1 MKDALVT
8 GGTGILGTE
17 MVRRLVAKGY
27 EVRILTRRTG
37 FAPPAGT
44 RAVIGDLDT
53 GAGLDAATAGV
64 DVIVHCASATG
75 KLSYRAVKRTDVAGT
90 TRLLGAAKRGGSPHV
105 VYISIV
111 GIDIVPIGY
120 YRAKREAEEAIERS
134 GLPFSIL
141 RTTQWHTF
149 VPKAVEPVLM
159 LPIIVLPKGFRLQ
172 LLDVGEVADRMVAL
186 VEAGPSGR
194 APDMGGPEAIPAVDA
209 FRDWLRVIGKR
220 RLVASVPFPGT
231 VGRSLRDGGNLTP
244 NRAGRIT
251 WAEWLTAREAATCR
265 SDSSSSPSRR

>member
-1 MKDALVT
+1 MKNALVT
-8 GGTGILGTE
+8 GGTGILGTQ
-17 MVRRLVAKGY
+17 MVPRLLAKGY
-27 EVRILTRRTG
+27 EVRLLTRRTG
-37 FAPPAGT
+37 FAPPAGA
-44 RAVIGDLDT
+44 RVVIGDLDT
-53 GAGLDAATAGV
+53 GAGLDAATAGA

-75 KLSYRAVKRTDVAGT
+75 KLAYGSVKRTDVGGT
-90 TRLLGAAKRGGSPHV
+90 TRLLDAAKRGGSPYV

-120 YRAKREAEEAIERS
+120 YRAKREAEDAIEGS

-149 VPKAVEPVLM
+149 VPKAAEPMMM
-159 LPIIVLPKGFRLQ
+159 LPIIGLPKGFRMQ
-172 LLDVGEVADRMVAL
+172 LLDVGEVADRMMAL

-220 RLVASVPFPGT
+220 RIIMSLPIPGK

-244 NRAGRIT
+244 NRIGKIT
-251 WAEWLTAREAATCR
+251 WAEWLTATGGRMSGPPYVQA
-265 SDSSSSPSRR
+265 

>member
-1 MKDALVT
+1 MKKALVT
-8 GGTGILGTE
+8 GGTGTLGAE
-17 MVRRLVAKGY
+17 MVPRLLAKGY

-44 RAVIGDLDT
+44 RAMIGDLDT

-75 KLSYRAVKRTDVAGT
+75 KLSYGSVKRTDVAGT
-90 TRLLGAAKRGGSPHV
+90 ARLLDAAKRSGSPHV

-111 GIDIVPIGY
+111 GIDIVPLGY
-120 YRAKREAEEAIERS
+120 YRAKREAEDVIARS

-149 VPKAVEPVLM
+149 VAKAAEPMMMFPIIM
-159 LPIIVLPKGFRLQ
+159 LPTGFRMQ
-172 LLDVGEVADRMVAL
+172 LLDVGEVADRVMAL
-186 VEAGPSGR
+186 VETGPSGR

-209 FRDWLRVIGKR
+209 FRDWLRAIGKR
-220 RLVASVPFPGT
+220 RIVLSLPIPGK

-244 NRAGRIT
+244 NRFGKIT
-251 WAEWLTAREAATCR
+251 WREWLASR
-265 SDSSSSPSRR
+265 SG